1 MTAGGGGEGNLLGHQ
16 VRRVTLDSVQR
27 EDTRVL
33 NRRTVGSDLV
43 FYF

>member
-1 MTAGGGGEGNLLGHQ
+1 MTGAGGGNLLGHQ
-16 VRRVTLDSVQR
+16 VPRVTLNS
-27 EDTRVL
+27 DTQVL